1 VLPLLR
7 VVAEERRPAWLGSA
21 NAGVRFEAARDRR
34 TTGLRA
40 RSGARGPGN
49 GRELTFRFRDAA
61 ALATFFAGGR
71 AFPRINGA
79 LRHPLLLVRVLA
91 LLSALRVMRTDRD
104 PALRVKLTVRMAAL
118 GLAEMHRA
126 GHPAMV
132 AFAAKSPERVYQ

>member
-1 VLPLLR
+1 MLPLLR

-21 NAGVRFEAARDRR
+21 NAGVRFEAPGIGGR
-34 TTGLRA
+34 LVFEL
-40 RSGARGPGN
+40 GAVHVDQGTAAS
-49 GRELTFRFRDAA
+49 LTFRFRDAA

-91 LLSALRVMRTDRD
+91 LLSALCVMRTDRD